1 MKAMESL
8 LNEDP
13 HVTAYNHV
21 SKHIE
26 WCVFDHAEV
35 TMLDRLNVIYTT
47 ARLVCAIV
55 RRTRYRVSKT

>member
-1 MKAMESL
+1 MKAMEGR

-13 HVTAYNHV
+13 HATAYRHV

-47 ARLVCAIV
+47 SFQVSMIV
-55 RRTRYRVSKT
+55 RRTRYRVFKT